1 MSTSWSDIL
10 QSKSMVQQLSHIESY
25 TLIPYLEA
33 QSYTV
38 LLSLEARPNRSNYK
52 AADNFSAV
60 FTSKFDNYEWLSCSE
75 HRRLKIPGETHIN
88 KHHIYLA

>member
-1 MSTSWSDIL
+1 
-10 QSKSMVQQLSHIESY
+10 MVQQLSHIESY

-60 FTSKFDNYEWLSCSE
+60 FTSKFDNYE
-75 HRRLKIPGETHIN
+75 
-88 KHHIYLA
+88 